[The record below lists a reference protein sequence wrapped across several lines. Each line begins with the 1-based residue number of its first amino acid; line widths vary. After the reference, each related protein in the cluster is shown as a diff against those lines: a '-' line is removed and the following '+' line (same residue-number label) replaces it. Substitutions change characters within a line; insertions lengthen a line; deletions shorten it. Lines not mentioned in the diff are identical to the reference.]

1 MHIVETIILGIV
13 QGLTEFIPISSSGHL
28 VIAQY
33 VFSGASE
40 HLLLEFI
47 NIGTFLALVVYFR
60 RRIVKIARDVYRERN
75 IKLLRNIII
84 TSVPAGAIGFFAA
97 DFIGSNWFFA
107 SLVVVMVSM
116 FVFGVIMVIIEKLPR
131 ASKVLDG
138 EFLSPKRA
146 LFIGIMQVLALIPGV
161 SRSGSTIIAGRFA
174 GLPAAAAAEYSFLA
188 SLPIM
193 LGVTVKTLIGDH
205 DYLAD
210 YWLPL
215 LLGNVAAFFVGL
227 LAVGFLIR
235 YLSRHSLA
243 LFGWYR
249 IALST
254 VLLVIVLVQ

>member
-1 MHIVETIILGIV
+1 MHIIETIILGVV

-215 LLGNVAAFFVGL
+215 LLGNIAAFVVGL